1 MVLDAKSQKNIQLMQ
16 EFLKDLFLVLL
27 YIVFYYTLVNNLPA
41 DVICNI
47 TVYADDTTL
56 CSKCDQASN
65 LWQELELVSEFE
77 SDIQDTVDLGKKW
90 LVDFSAAKTELVF

>member
-1 MVLDAKSQKNIQLMQ
+1 MQ

>member
-27 YIVFYYTLVNNLPA
+27 YIVFYYTLINNLPA

>member
-1 MVLDAKSQKNIQLMQ
+1 MQ

-90 LVDFSAAKTELVF
+90 LIDFSAAKTELVF

>member
-90 LVDFSAAKTELVF
+90 LIDFSAAKTELVF

>member
-1 MVLDAKSQKNIQLMQ
+1 MQ

-41 DVICNI
+41 DVISNI

-90 LVDFSAAKTELVF
+90 LIDFSAAKTELVF

>member
-1 MVLDAKSQKNIQLMQ
+1 MVLDVKSQKNIQLMQ

-41 DVICNI
+41 DVISNI